1 MDSCC
6 TYRVAESPQTAFFL
20 LIAVVLY
27 LGTSANALGD
37 FFSSFQIPKDFYVE
51 VHLFCWYIS
60 EGNAAACKDAENLDS
75 SGIFCKSFITVTF
88 QGQHISIH

>member
-1 MDSCC
+1 MDPCS

-27 LGTSANALGD
+27 LGTPANALGD
-37 FFSSFQIPKDFYVE
+37 FFSSFQIPKVFYLE
-51 VHLFCWYIS
+51 VHRFLF
-60 EGNAAACKDAENLDS
+60 ACKDAENLDS